1 MVPSGITNFYDTVV
15 LGRAAGILAHRLAKI
30 EPTQGKSDEEEWDRY
45 QDALTVYVQVI
56 TCLKGIVEPGE
67 LEEDGGG
74 LDER

>member
-1 MVPSGITNFYDTVV
+1 MNREGLLMKTDDEALKT

-56 TCLKGIVEPGE
+56 TCLKSIVEPGE
-67 LEEDGGG
+67 LEDD
-74 LDER
+74 LRNA

>member
-1 MVPSGITNFYDTVV
+1 MAMAMRDEEALKT
-15 LGRAAGILAHRLAKI
+15 LGRAAGILACRLADI
-30 EPTQGKSDEEEWDRY
+30 EPTPEVSTGEEWTKY
-45 QDALTVYVQVI
+45 QETLTVYVQVI